1 MRLAIGGEFH
11 QHDPQKIYTITQ
23 FVGGHICFYDDVER
37 VTFFKLKDQLAS
49 ESNNSD
55 NAVKVWNQQTSLT
68 GCFFGFKDLIALS
81 ACSARHWRL
90 VDNILA
96 SLPDALQPDG
106 VQVGQLDAFRPFAV
120 EL

>member
-1 MRLAIGGEFH
+1 MPYAKDGDQDEKV
-11 QHDPQKIYTITQ
+11 DPS
-23 FVGGHICFYDDVER
+23 
-37 VTFFKLKDQLAS
+37 KL
-49 ESNNSD
+49 
-55 NAVKVWNQQTSLT
+55 T
-68 GCFFGFKDLIALS
+68 FFGFKDLIALS

-90 VDNILA
+90 VENILA